1 MSKRSIVR
9 AINLILTVVVFVG
22 VALAQ
27 KAANPSAL
35 SSTSINWNNALKQK
49 PEWYA
54 SDEAVRIADNV
65 LLYQRETGG
74 WPKNIDM
81 AQVLTEQERLAL
93 VKQKQEV
100 DSTIDNSATYTQL
113 AYLARVFTAKKL
125 ERHREA
131 FLKGFDYLI
140 KAQYANG
147 GWPQYYPLREGYYT
161 HITYNDNAM
170 IGVLRLLRDVARKK
184 PDYSFV
190 DEDRRQTAARA
201 VEKGIE
207 CILKTQV
214 VVEGTRTVWCAQHD
228 EVTLA
233 PAPARKF
240 EPVSLSGY
248 ESVGIVKFLMGI
260 EHPNE
265 QVINAIEAA
274 INWFEKTKINGIRL
288 VEKKDASKLHGFD
301 RVVVRDEAASP
312 LWARFYEIGTNR
324 PIFSGRDSV
333 IKYDVSQI
341 EDERRNGYRWYVDDP
356 EELLSKD
363 YPAWQKKRGRAG
375 SQTSNIRGVEF

>member
-1 MSKRSIVR
+1 
-9 AINLILTVVVFVG
+9 
-22 VALAQ
+22 
-27 KAANPSAL
+27 
-35 SSTSINWNNALKQK
+35 
-49 PEWYA
+49 
-54 SDEAVRIADNV
+54 
-65 LLYQRETGG
+65 
-74 WPKNIDM
+74 M

-93 VKQKQEV
+93 LKQKQDV

-113 AYLARVFTAKKL
+113 AYLARIFTAKKL
-125 ERHREA
+125 ERHRDA

-170 IGVLRLLRDVARKK
+170 IGVLRFLRDVVKKK
-184 PDYSFV
+184 PDYAFV
-190 DEDRRQTAARA
+190 DEDRRLKAEKAI
-201 VEKGIE
+201 EKGIE

-260 EHPNE
+260 DHPNE
-265 QVINAIEAA
+265 QVIKAIEAA
-274 INWFEKTKINGIRL
+274 IAWFEKTKINGIRWA
-288 VEKKDASKLHGFD
+288 EQKDASKLHGFD
-301 RVVVRDEAASP
+301 RVVVKDESASP

-341 EDERRNGYRWYVDDP
+341 EDERRNGYRWYVGEP
-356 EELLSKD
+356 AELLSKD
-363 YPAWQKKRGRAG
+363 YPAWQKKWGRAG
-375 SQTSNIRGVEF
+375 SQTSSVKGR